1 MVSRI
6 SLLRLP
12 SGRPQAIV
20 VGLGVAL
27 LVVGLS
33 AWLYAPTIWLLPSHY
48 HAWAQADWLA
58 LALNF
63 RQRGFDFF
71 HPATY
76 NLLTRDGVTGA
87 GFPLPA
93 YLTAVLMQIAG
104 SEAPGL
110 MRLFTLGCSLG
121 GLAAL
126 FGLVRRAS
134 GSAWRAGL
142 AVLFGFCSPL
152 YGYYQA
158 GYLPSVP
165 AFAAALAGYY
175 CLYRLGQ
182 VGARGGASGRW
193 LAAAVGLLALAAAIR
208 TPFAVPLMVSM
219 LHVGWWRWSGRLASL
234 GWVQVVGAYGGA
246 WLFLGGYFYYNE
258 YLTHQYGGSMFLAR
272 PLPFG
277 SVAEAWETTGVV
289 ATKWGL
295 DLLSRWQW
303 LALGGA
309 VLGALGSQP
318 LRAWLGSVWRWHW
331 LLLALGGGA
340 YYLLM
345 GPQYLDHDYY
355 FIDSLL
361 LPLVLLFAGAL
372 SRLRVPPAARPV
384 AAVLAAGLVVLWAQH
399 THAVQRQRY
408 VEQFDDRGQ
417 ITLAN
422 FTGSARLLET
432 LGVPPTARVMVLD
445 AYSFNMPLL
454 LMQRRGWT
462 VLTTSEENL
471 RASFEQPAELV
482 VTQNQFFKS
491 DIIPNYPLLT
501 ERLDSVFSD
510 GYLTFWRPRRA
521 PVPIVWQQR
530 ADLETPLDSATWK
543 NQQASHEQAASGRF
557 SARVAEG
564 DTTGLTFAG
573 PVRTLGLRPHD
584 RLVVHAKC
592 WLPAAADYSAK
603 LVVSLGPASGP
614 PYYQQALDCRR
625 YQGPPGR
632 WTVVG
637 DSFRLPAAHAPT
649 DVLQVSLRKEGP
661 AAVWLDDLT
670 LTLVR

>member
-1 MVSRI
+1 MVSKTT
-6 SLLRLP
+6 LLRLP
-12 SGRPQAIV
+12 SGRPQAV
-20 VGLGVAL
+20 AVGLGVAL
-27 LVVGLS
+27 FVLGLS
-33 AWLYAPTIWLLPSHY
+33 VWLYAPTIRLLPSHH
-48 HAWAQADWLA
+48 HAWAQADWMA

-93 YLTAVLMQIAG
+93 YLTAVLMQVAG

-126 FGLVRRAS
+126 FGLVQRAS

-158 GYLPSVP
+158 GFLPSVP

-175 CLYRLGQ
+175 SLYRLGQ
-182 VGARGGASGRW
+182 AGARGGASGRW
-193 LAAAVGLLALAAAIR
+193 LAATVSLLALAAAIR
-208 TPFAVPLMVSM
+208 TPFAIPLLVSI
-219 LHVGWWRWSGRLASL
+219 LHVAWWRWSGRLAGL
-234 GWVQVVGAYGGA
+234 GWAQVVGAYGA
-246 WLFLGGYFYYNE
+246 ALLFVGGYFYYNE
-258 YLTHQYGGSMFLAR
+258 YLTRQYGGSMFLAR

-289 ATKWGL
+289 AAKWGL

-318 LRAWLGSVWRWHW
+318 PRAWLGSVWRWHW

-340 YYLLM
+340 YYVLM

-372 SRLRVPPAARPV
+372 SQLRVPPAARPV
-384 AAVLAAGLVVLWAQH
+384 AAAAAAGLVVLWVQH

-408 VEQFDDRGQ
+408 VSEPGDRGMA
-417 ITLAN
+417 TLTN
-422 FTGSARLLET
+422 FTGSANLLDA
-432 LGVPPTARVMVLD
+432 LKVPRTARVMVLD
-445 AYSFNMPLL
+445 AYSFNGPLL

-471 RASFEQPAELV
+471 QASFEQPAELV
-482 VTQNQFFKS
+482 VTQNQFFES
-491 DIIPNYPLLT
+491 DIINNYPLLT

-530 ADLETPLDSATWK
+530 ADLETLLDSASWK
-543 NQQASHEQAASGRF
+543 NQQRSDEQAASGRF
-557 SARVAEG
+557 SARVAE
-564 DTTGLTFAG
+564 DAATGLTFAR
-573 PVRTLGLRPHD
+573 PVGTLGLQPHD

-592 WLPAAADYSAK
+592 WLPTEADYSAK
-603 LVVSLGPASGP
+603 LVVSLASAGGS
-614 PYYQQALDCRR
+614 PYYEQALDCRR

-649 DVLQVSLRKEGP
+649 DVLQVSLRKEGHV
-661 AAVWLDDLT
+661 AVWLDDLT

>member
-1 MVSRI
+1 MLAKLQVPRPPAGRSQTVGFGLA
-6 SLLRLP
+6 LLL
-12 SGRPQAIV
+12 
-20 VGLGVAL
+20 LLVAL
-27 LVVGLS
+27 S
-33 AWLYAPTIWLLPSHY
+33 SWLYSPSIALMPSHY

-93 YLTAVLMQIAG
+93 YLTAVLMWVAG
-104 SEAPGL
+104 SQAPGL
-110 MRLFTLGCSLG
+110 MRLLTLGCSLG
-121 GLAAL
+121 GLLAL
-126 FGLVRRAS
+126 AGLVRRAGGS
-134 GSAWRAGL
+134 GWRAGL
-142 AVLFGFCSPL
+142 AALFGFCSPI

-158 GYLPSVP
+158 GFLPSVP

-182 VGARGGASGRW
+182 GRAHRRW
-193 LAAAVGLLALAAAIR
+193 LWAAVGLLALAAAMR
-208 TPFAVPLMVSM
+208 TPFAIPLLVSM
-219 LHVGWWRWSGRLASL
+219 LHVAWWRWSGRLPGLSW
-234 GWVQVVGAYGGA
+234 GWVAGAYGLA
-246 WLFLGGYFYYNE
+246 WGFIVGYFFYNE
-258 YLTHQYGGSMFLAR
+258 YLTRQYGGSMFLAR

-277 SVAEAWETTGVV
+277 SAAEAWDTTGVV
-289 ATKWGL
+289 AAKWGL
-295 DLLSRWQW
+295 HLLSRWQW

-309 VLGALGSQP
+309 VLEALLSQP
-318 LRAWLGSVWRWHW
+318 ARAWLGTAWRGHW
-331 LLLALGGGA
+331 LLLALGSGT

-345 GPQYLDHDYY
+345 GPQYVDHDYY

-372 SRLRVPPAARPV
+372 CRLRVPPKSRLV
-384 AAVLAAGLVVLWAQH
+384 AAGLAVGLVVLWALGTQ
-399 THAVQRQRY
+399 AVQRQRY
-408 VEQFDDRGQ
+408 TNEPGDRGML
-417 ITLAN
+417 TLAN
-422 FTGSARLLET
+422 FMDSARLLDA
-432 LGVPPTARVMVLD
+432 LHVPPSARVLVLD
-445 AYSFNMPLL
+445 AYSYNMPLL

-471 RASFEQPAELV
+471 RAAFEQPTNLV
-482 VTQNQFFKS
+482 ITQNQFFRS
-491 DIIPNYPLLT
+491 DVVNNYPLLL

-510 GYLTFWRPRRA
+510 GYLTFWRPRRG
-521 PVPIVWQQR
+521 PVPVVWQQR
-530 ADLETPLDSATWK
+530 ADLDSPLDSTSWRH
-543 NQQASHEQAASGRF
+543 QQPSEEQAASGRF
-557 SARVAEG
+557 SARVAEAA
-564 DTTGLTFAG
+564 TNGLTFARA
-573 PVRTLGLRPHD
+573 VRALGLRPLD

-592 WLPAAADYSAK
+592 WLPTEGDYSAK
-603 LVVSLGPASGP
+603 LVVSLAPAGGGP

-637 DSFRLPAAHAPT
+637 DRFRLPPAHAPT
-649 DVLQVSLRKEGP
+649 DVLQVALRKEGP
-661 AAVWLDDLT
+661 VAMWLDDLT